1 VLILATL
8 LIHYEVLRLT
18 SSYLP
23 GLTFVSPRFRIV
35 FVMLACFAAH
45 TVEVWVFGLAYWGL
59 HNLPQF
65 GDFAGQVSPQFAI
78 ADYVYFSVVT
88 YTSLG
93 LGDIYPVGGLR
104 LVAGVEALTGLLM
117 IGWSASFT
125 YIEMREL
132 WSLHPPTA
140 SGRRRR
146 STPGA
151 HHVQKPLTRDGGS
164 GSP

>member
-1 VLILATL
+1 MLLAMVVVTVLVVVTL

-18 SSYLP
+18 SALLP
-23 GLTFVSPRFRIV
+23 ALTIVSPRFRIF

-45 TVEVWVFGLAYWGL
+45 TVEVWVFGLAYL
-59 HNLPQF
+59 VLDSLPNF
-65 GDFAGQVSPQFAI
+65 GSFGGPAHAPFSIP
-78 ADYVYFSVVT
+78 DYVYFSVVT

-93 LGDIYPVGGLR
+93 LGDIYPTGGLR

-132 WSLHPPTA
+132 WSFHN
-140 SGRRRR
+140 GRRRR
-146 STPGA
+146 RS
-151 HHVQKPLTRDGGS
+151 D
-164 GSP
+164 